1 MRKAFKDF
9 QTCGDPVLENM
20 LKHAVEFELK
30 VKRNEPAH
38 WLSFVGGTGT
48 GKTMLSEI
56 IFNAVR
62 NVPHVRSHATLVM
75 GAHKI
80 HWPDFSSRVIKGE
93 GYRFDQIKD
102 ANFVVIDEMSVGS
115 DKNGFERDLLW
126 RVIYSRVGKF
136 TVINTNLT
144 MDAIEA
150 LNARIASRMVR
161 DGSIVVECNT
171 QDFGLR

>member
-1 MRKAFKDF
+1 MRKTFQDF
-9 QTCGDPVLENM
+9 QTCGDPVLEKM
-20 LKHAVEFELK
+20 LALSKQFEFD
-30 VKRNEPAH
+30 VKQKNPPY

-62 NVPHVRSHATLVM
+62 NLQHVRSHPTLTV

-80 HWPDFSSRVIKGE
+80 HWPEFVSKVFRGENYRV
-93 GYRFDQIKD
+93 DHVKD
-102 ANFVVIDEMSVGS
+102 ANFAVIDEMSNGV
-115 DKNGFERDLLW
+115 DRNGFERDLLW

-144 MDAIEA
+144 MEAIEKM
-150 LNARIASRMVR
+150 NDRIASRMIR
-161 DGSIVVECNT
+161 DGSVVVECNT